1 MPLVLNRLEE
11 IKQYILVLQQK
22 SLVRDSMWMLLSQ
35 GVGVFIQVA
44 YFILIARAL
53 DTTSYGAFIGVA
65 AVASIIYPFV
75 GLGSGNILIK
85 NVSRVRELF
94 RENWGNALSICLG
107 TGIVAILVLLTSSAF
122 LFPANLSL
130 SAIALLLAAELIGLR
145 LIEIASSAFLA
156 VSQVKRAA
164 QMKMLYNLSK
174 LVAAITLVTFFENPG
189 IFAWS
194 ILYCISSI
202 FPAAIS
208 ILIIHRSVGK
218 PALALT
224 KFKPELIQGFLFSVD
239 ASAANINA
247 NLDKAMLANIAGLQV
262 AGIYGAGYRFIDICY
277 YLIFALAGATYT
289 RFFQHGT
296 TGIVGNLMFAKKLLP
311 IAFIYGVVTTTSLF
325 FLAPII
331 VPLMLGKEYIASIEV
346 LQWMS
351 PIHLISYIQ
360 ILAADILTGAGFQS
374 SRSAIQ
380 VTAAFLNFGLNFWF
394 IPIFSWKGSA
404 CATLT
409 SEALKTLA
417 LWLVVAYLYRQQIA
431 KSKIAN
437 K

>member
-1 MPLVLNRLEE
+1 MLNRLEE
-11 IKQYILVLQQK
+11 IKQYILALRQK

-35 GVGVFIQVA
+35 GVVVFIQVA

-53 DTTSYGAFIGVA
+53 DTTSYGAFLGVA

-75 GLGSGNILIK
+75 GLGSANILVK

-94 RENWGNALSICLG
+94 GEQWGNALSISLV
-107 TGIVAILVLLTSSAF
+107 TGIVAILGLLASSSF

-130 SAIALLLAAELIGLR
+130 SAIALLLVADLISLR
-145 LIEIASSAFLA
+145 LLELGSSAYLA

-164 QMKMLYNLSK
+164 QIKMLYNFSK
-174 LVAAITLVTFFENPG
+174 LAAAITLVTFFKNPG
-189 IFAWS
+189 ILTWS

-202 FPAAIS
+202 FPMAIS
-208 ILIIHRSVGK
+208 LLIIHRSVGK
-218 PALALT
+218 PTLALA
-224 KFKPELIQGFLFSVD
+224 KFKPELLQGFLFSVD

-247 NLDKAMLANIAGLQV
+247 NLDKAMLANLAGLQV

-277 YLIFALAGATYT
+277 YIIFAVAGATYT

-296 TGIVGNLMFAKKLLP
+296 KGIAGSFTFAKKLLP
-311 IAFIYGVVTTTSLF
+311 IAFLYGVVTTTSLF
-325 FLAPII
+325 FLAPIV
-331 VPLMLGKEYIASIEV
+331 VPLLLGKEYIASVEV

-351 PIHLISYIQ
+351 PIHLVSSIQ
-360 ILAADILTGAGFQS
+360 FLAADILTGAGFQS
-374 SRSAIQ
+374 PRSAIQ
-380 VTAAFLNFGLNFWF
+380 VTAAFLNFGLNFWL

-409 SEALKTLA
+409 AEALKTLG

-431 KSKIAN
+431 KSKTAD